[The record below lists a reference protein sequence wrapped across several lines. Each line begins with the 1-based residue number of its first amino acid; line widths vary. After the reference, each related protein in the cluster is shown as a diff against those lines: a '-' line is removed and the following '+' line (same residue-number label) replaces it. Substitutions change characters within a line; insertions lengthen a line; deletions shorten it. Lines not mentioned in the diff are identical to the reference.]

1 MRSPGGP
8 QFASLLD
15 YMVRH
20 RTAANLLLAIM
31 LLAGLAAGTKIR
43 TQFFPDFVREEVDVT
58 ISWSGAGPEDM
69 DRSVVE
75 ILGPQLFAINGVEQA
90 TSVAREGTASVNL
103 EFEDGW
109 DMGQATDEVKAAV
122 DQARSSLPEGIEEPS
137 VTRSVYSDRVTD
149 VVIYG
154 PVDID
159 QLARFAEDL
168 QTVFF
173 RQGVTRVSI
182 RGLANPI
189 IRVNVGEEMLVRHGM
204 TLAEIADVVSA
215 EMETTPAGDVSGSGA
230 RLRTGQTRRSEHDL
244 GEIVLRAP
252 SQGEKLQLRSVA
264 DIVTEGVESGR
275 AYFHKGQP
283 AVTLR
288 VDRSALGDTI
298 DIQRTVERITEDF
311 QKTLPE
317 GVVVKL
323 TNTRS
328 QAIIDRM
335 NVLIENGIFGLGL
348 VLLFLFL
355 FLSSRTAF
363 WVAAGIPVAMAAT
376 VALMYAFGL
385 TLNMVSVFALII
397 CLGIVV
403 DDAIVVGEHADFL
416 HRRGYPPAEAASLA
430 ARRMTAPVFSAS
442 MTTLIAFAGLVAI
455 GGRFGSLIADIP
467 FTVSVVL
474 IASLVESFLILP
486 AHMYHALSASR
497 KNHWYD
503 WPNRIF
509 NRGFVWIRETLF
521 RRFIAWIVAMRYP
534 VLGFAVMILTL
545 SLTLFFDGSVRWRF
559 FNAPEQAVVSASIA
573 MMPGAQRD
581 DTKAMIAEM
590 ERALEVVNARYAQ
603 EYGREPVVFSLSTV
617 GGTAGRGLSG
627 ADSKDVD
634 QLGGISIELLDPDL
648 RPYSAFQFID
658 AWRDEIRKP
667 PLLETL
673 SLRGER
679 TGPGGDAI
687 DVKLFGASTESLKAA
702 AENLKQALA
711 PLEGVSAL
719 EDTLSYD
726 KPELN
731 LTLTPRGE
739 ALGFTTEEIA
749 RILRNR
755 LEGIEVAEFPV
766 GRRTAKV
773 KVLMPEEEADASFLY
788 TTRVRTKAG
797 TYVSLSEIVE
807 VESSYGFASVRRSD
821 GLRTLRVTGD
831 VAEDD
836 PEAAARVTALLK
848 DELLPQLSAEFDVE
862 SEMSGLAEQER
873 DFLSDALIGF
883 GLCLAGIYLTLCWI
897 FESWTR
903 PLMIMIVI
911 PFGSVGM
918 LWGHFLHGVPMSM
931 FSAVGF
937 IGMAGIIIND
947 SIVLVSTIDEYA
959 KALPF
964 RQALINGVCDR
975 LRAVILTSAT
985 TVFGLAPLL
994 FETSRQAQFLL
1005 PTVITLAYGLG
1016 FGLFLVILLT
1026 PALLAIQHDFGRM
1039 FASGRRLLRVK
1050 GRLRRPSSP
1059 AGAHGAAVRGIS
1071 DRR

>member
-1 MRSPGGP
+1 MRSPGGS

-31 LLAGLAAGTKIR
+31 LMAGLAAATQIR
-43 TQFFPDFVREEVDVT
+43 TQFFPDFVNEEIEVKVN
-58 ISWSGAGPEDM
+58 WSGAGPEDM

-75 ILGPQLFAINGVEQA
+75 ILGPQLLAINGVEEA
-90 TSVAREGTASVNL
+90 TSVAREGTARISL

-109 DMGQATDEVKAAV
+109 DMGQAADEVKAAV
-122 DQARSSLPEGIEEPS
+122 DQARSSLPDGIDEPT
-137 VTRSVYSDRVTD
+137 VARSVYRDRVTD
-149 VVIYG
+149 VVIFG

-189 IRVNVGEEMLVRHGM
+189 IRINVGEEMLVRHGM
-204 TLAEIADVVSA
+204 TLAEIADTVSA

-230 RLRTGQTRRSEHDL
+230 RLRTGQTRRSEKDL
-244 GEIVLRAP
+244 GEIVLKAP
-252 SQGEKLQLRSVA
+252 SQGEKLELRSVA

-275 AYFHKGQP
+275 AYYHKGQP
-283 AVTLR
+283 AVVLR
-288 VDRSALGDTI
+288 VERSAQGDTI
-298 DIQRTVERITEDF
+298 EIQRAVERITASF
-311 QKTLPE
+311 QENLPE
-317 GVVVKL
+317 GVAVKL

-335 NVLIENGIFGLGL
+335 DVLIENGLFGLGL

-376 VALMYAFGL
+376 VGLMYVFGI

-442 MTTLIAFAGLVAI
+442 ITTLIAFAGLVAI

-467 FTVSVVL
+467 FTVCVVL

-486 AHMYHALSASR
+486 AHMYHALAASK

-503 WPNRIF
+503 WPNRFF
-509 NRGFVWIRETLF
+509 NRGFVWFREHLF
-521 RRFIAWIVAMRYP
+521 RRFIAWIVAVRYP
-534 VLGFAVMILTL
+534 VIGFAVMILSL

-559 FNAPEQAVVSASIA
+559 FNAPERAVVNASIA
-573 MMPGAQRD
+573 MMPGAGRD
-581 DTKAMIAEM
+581 DTRAMISEM
-590 ERALEVVNARYAQ
+590 ERALDVVNTRYGE
-603 EYGREPVVFSLSTV
+603 EYGSEPVLFSLSTIGATV
-617 GGTAGRGLSG
+617 GRGLSG
-627 ADSKDVD
+627 VDSKDAD
-634 QLGGISIELLDPDL
+634 QLGGLSIELIDPDL
-648 RPYSAFQFID
+648 RPYSAFQFIGD
-658 AWRDEIRKP
+658 WRKEISQP
-667 PLLETL
+667 PMLETL

-679 TGPGGDAI
+679 SGPGGDAI
-687 DVKLFGASTESLKAA
+687 DVKLYGASTENLKAA
-702 AENLKQALA
+702 AESLKQALA
-711 PLEGVSAL
+711 PMQGVSAL

-739 ALGFTTEEIA
+739 ALGFTTEDVA

-766 GRRTAKV
+766 GRRTATV
-773 KVLMPEEEADASFLY
+773 KVLMPDEEADSAFLY
-788 TTRVRTKAG
+788 TTRVRSNAG
-797 TYVSLSEIVE
+797 TYVALSEIVE
-807 VESSYGFASVRRSD
+807 VDSSYGFASVRRSD
-821 GLRTLRVTGD
+821 GLRTLRVMGD
-831 VAEDD
+831 VSEDD
-836 PEAAARVTALLK
+836 PEAAARVTARLK
-848 DELLPQLSAEFDVE
+848 NELLPQLSAEFDVE
-862 SEMSGLAEQER
+862 SEMAGLAEHER

-883 GLCLAGIYLTLCWI
+883 ALCLAGIYLTLCWI

-903 PLMIMIVI
+903 PLMILIII

-918 LWGHFLHGVPMSM
+918 LWGHYLHGIPMSM

-947 SIVLVSTIDEYA
+947 SIVLVTTIDEYA
-959 KALPF
+959 KDHPF

-1005 PTVITLAYGLG
+1005 PTVVTLAYGLG
-1016 FGLFLVILLT
+1016 VGLFLVILLT
-1026 PALLAIQHDFGRM
+1026 PALLAIQNDIGMHV
-1039 FASGRRLLRVK
+1039 ASGRRLLKAR
-1050 GRLRRPSSP
+1050 GRKPLSGGE
-1059 AGAHGAAVRGIS
+1059 A
-1071 DRR
+1071 